1 MPCFACILIQR
12 FFRCRLCSA
21 IRRKPV
27 EPIASITLKN
37 TMTRFV
43 DLQMRLL
50 LLACRCSIDQDQCAV
65 FVLSSVSATVNS
77 VPEVCRSKKISQAFF
92 NVSQHRRESWSC
104 LSAAILHCPFC
115 GHRVFAKAVLSVTC
129 TSTLLRSAKQFLA
142 ICHYCC
148 LHGCVNT
155 TR

>member
-77 VPEVCRSKKISQAFF
+77 VPEVCCSKKISQAFF

-142 ICHYCC
+142 ICHTVACT
-148 LHGCVNT
+148 GV
-155 TR
+155 